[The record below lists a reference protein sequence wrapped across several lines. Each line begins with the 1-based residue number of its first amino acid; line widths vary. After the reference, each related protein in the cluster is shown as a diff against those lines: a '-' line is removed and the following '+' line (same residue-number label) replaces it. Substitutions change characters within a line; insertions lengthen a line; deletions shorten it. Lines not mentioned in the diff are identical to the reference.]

1 MEQQIYLDGRSR
13 IYVWLETLARLAEQ
27 TKDLITFSK
36 TYKGV
41 VIFSEICSSIFI
53 KKAIMVSNIL
63 VNLQNSQCTQLCLSH
78 SKIFLFPW
86 WVILQ
91 GPNYISI
98 KI

>member
-41 VIFSEICSSIFI
+41 AIFSEICSSIFI

-63 VNLQNSQCTQLCLSH
+63 VNL
-78 SKIFLFPW
+78 
-86 WVILQ
+86 
-91 GPNYISI
+91 
-98 KI
+98 